1 MFFLAGNNNGV
12 TSLDSWGSNL
22 TLVGGMESMRI
33 DIVVSELGKGSFD
46 TDSNKRPKGGKPPSG
61 SKGAKF
67 TGKFPPTFSDICEL
81 RRI

>member
-1 MFFLAGNNNGV
+1 MLSAGGSNAV

-46 TDSNKRPKGGKPPSG
+46 GDSDKPPPRT
-61 SKGAKF
+61 SKSVLGKTAKLL
-67 TGKFPPTFSDICEL
+67 G
-81 RRI
+81 